1 MKVMLDTGATQS
13 FITKTALTKTKH
25 LPLNN
30 NQQHYLMADGYTTFK
45 IVGLVKIFIDI
56 NQIKTNIV
64 VGVVDSL
71 CTDCILGMNFIN
83 KYKVNINNKNKQIEI
98 STSNNKATISMDDK
112 IKDIIT
118 PCQLLNNTCIY
129 PYQENTIKITLR
141 LAKGELLFSPAHQLI
156 HKENLIIPHSF
167 ISIVNHIAWITVYN
181 PTSRIRY
188 LKSNTIIGTAS
199 FTSSTNYI
207 ATIFDSR
214 TKEKIDE
221 DQTQSLSASS
231 EQHINTL
238 LTHIKDQQQL
248 KELLNV
254 LKKHHSLFDA
264 SKTTIAQTS
273 MSHLICTG
281 DNPPTTS
288 KPYLQTIEKQNAT
301 YDTIQQMLKNKQIR
315 ASHSQFSAPVLLIK
329 KRDGS
334 YRFIVDY
341 RKLNNITIQDNY
353 PLPNLEQTIQ
363 IVGGCQHY
371 TKLDLRSG
379 YFQIPI
385 HEDDKHKTAFIT
397 VHGLYQ
403 FNVLA
408 QGLKNSPPSFQRTM
422 SNLLSPC
429 KKFCLVYLDDILIF
443 SNSFTQH
450 VVHLNQVLAILNKHK
465 FQLNPQKCELA
476 RTMINYLGHTI
487 SAERMEPLQERIE
500 KILAIPQPHSL
511 NQANAFI
518 GAIGW
523 YRKFINNYAKIAAPI
538 LAVTNLTKKNK
549 HKFKWDTPQKDA
561 FNELKIMITSKPLF
575 LTYPDPHAPL
585 ILSTDASDYCIGGVL
600 YQETNGERKN
610 IYFHSQ
616 MLPKLQRKWP
626 TIEKE
631 ALAIYYCVIRMKLYL
646 LGREFI
652 IQTDHCPLRDMHQKP
667 SNNRRVDRIS
677 LILQQCNIK
686 EIRHVSGK
694 CNCIADYLSRYPR
707 QVEDDD
713 DFFDPD
719 FGYVP
724 TIPSETTNKKASNNV
739 VHSSSTIGAVITR
752 AQAKAKVL
760 STSSNHSNIT
770 TNTAPLLDD
779 QPHQEE
785 GHEFDVLGIVAA
797 QKQDKLYQE
806 KTLEIK
812 NNITKCSYV
821 LDNEILCKV
830 IKNGDIIKK
839 LMYVPSSMLQ
849 QLLKAYH
856 DSSWAAHFGC
866 RRTYFKLKDK
876 YWWPNMKISIRNY
889 IKSCMPCQKF
899 NIDRRK
905 PVGLP
910 HPIEPPLGPF
920 QLIGIDFSGPFPIT
934 PQGNKYVLAIT
945 DYFTKWVI
953 AIPLVNQTAQT
964 TAEIL
969 YEYYI
974 CNYGVPNTILSDQG
988 PHFNNQLITAFTKI
1002 LGCHHIKATPYHPQT
1017 NGVIESFN
1025 SAFERQI
1032 AKLTDQCINDWDIHL
1047 KSIVFAYNT
1056 GQYATTK
1063 FSPYELQFGR
1073 KPKLP
1078 PEKPPSYYEF
1088 SKPNDYFKFLQQ
1100 TIQRYHNQARN
1111 NMTINQSNYKQIYD
1125 KNRLDIHYNP
1135 GDFVLKRLS
1144 IFPTKLSARYSNP
1157 MIVIKQQ
1164 HPTYW
1169 IQDSDDKKIF
1179 QVRVSQLHTCNIS
1192 PSI

>member
-45 IVGLVKIFIDI
+45 VVGLVKIFIDI

-98 STSNNKATISMDDK
+98 YTSNNKTTISMDDK

-118 PCQLLNNTCIY
+118 PCHLLNNTCIY

-141 LAKGELLFSPAHQLI
+141 LATGELLFSPAHQLI

-199 FTSSTNYI
+199 FISSTKLYCYHFRFT
-207 ATIFDSR
+207 A
-214 TKEKIDE
+214 
-221 DQTQSLSASS
+221 
-231 EQHINTL
+231 QHINTL
-238 LTHIKDQQQL
+238 LTHIEDQQQL

-254 LKKHHSLFDA
+254 LKKHHSLFDT

-288 KPYLQTIEKQNAT
+288 KPYPQTIEKQNAT

-315 ASHSQFSAPVLLIK
+315 ASHSQYSAPVLLIK

-341 RKLNNITIQDNY
+341 RKLNHITVQDNY

-385 HEDDKHKTAFIT
+385 REDDKHKTAFIT
-397 VHGLYQ
+397 VHGLYE

-408 QGLKNSPPSFQRTM
+408 QGLKNSSPSFQRIM

-450 VVHLNQVLAILNKHK
+450 VIHLNQVLAILNKHK

-487 SAERMEPLQERIE
+487 SAERIEPLQERIE
-500 KILAIPQPHSL
+500 KILAIPQPRSL

-549 HKFKWDTPQKDA
+549 HKFQWDTPQKEA

-600 YQETNGERKN
+600 YQEINGERKN

-652 IQTDHCPLRDMHQKP
+652 IQTDHCPLRDMHKKP
-667 SNNRRVDRIS
+667 SNNRRADRIS
-677 LILQQCNIK
+677 LILQQYNIK

-713 DFFDPD
+713 EFFDPD

-724 TIPSETTNKKASNNV
+724 AIPSETTNKKASNNV

-760 STSSNHSNIT
+760 PISSNHSNIT
-770 TNTAPLLDD
+770 TNTASLLDD
-779 QPHQEE
+779 QPRQEE

-797 QKQDKLYQE
+797 QKQDKLYQG

-812 NNITKCSYV
+812 NNTTKY
-821 LDNEILCKV
+821 
-830 IKNGDIIKK
+830 
-839 LMYVPSSMLQ
+839 
-849 QLLKAYH
+849 
-856 DSSWAAHFGC
+856 
-866 RRTYFKLKDK
+866 
-876 YWWPNMKISIRNY
+876 
-889 IKSCMPCQKF
+889 
-899 NIDRRK
+899 RRK
-905 PVGLP
+905 PVGLL
-910 HPIEPPLGPF
+910 HPLEPPLGPF

-974 CNYGVPNTILSDQG
+974 CNYGVPNTIISDQG

-1002 LGCHHIKATPYHPQT
+1002 LGCHHIKSTPYHPQT
-1017 NGVIESFN
+1017 NGAIERFN
-1025 SAFERQI
+1025 STFERQI

-1056 GQYATTK
+1056 GQHATTK

-1111 NMTINQSNYKQIYD
+1111 NMKINQSNYKKIYD

-1144 IFPTKLSARYSNP
+1144 TFPTKLSARYSNP
-1157 MIVIKQQ
+1157 MIVLKQQ

-1179 QVRVSQLHTCNIS
+1179 QVHVSQLRTCNIS